1 MSIQPFSRLTWN
13 VNATFSQSKIKN
25 YKEFIDNYDLGEQTL
40 TTYSTTD
47 IAFSPNIIAGSTIT
61 FEIFKNF
68 KLNFISKYVG
78 DQFLD
83 NSSSA
88 AKKLDAFFVNDIRL
102 NYTIKTKLIREIGLI
117 FALNN
122 IFNERYESNGY
133 TYSYIAGGE
142 RITENFYYPQAG
154 INVMGGIGFKF

>member
-1 MSIQPFSRLTWN
+1 MNL
-13 VNATFSQSKIKN
+13 
-25 YKEFIDNYDLGEQTL
+25 
-40 TTYSTTD
+40 
-47 IAFSPNIIAGSTIT
+47 
-61 FEIFKNF
+61 IFKNF